1 MAVHRLPSGSSIVK
15 VETRNMTRTV
25 HHHFDYEIDGHART
39 YRMHST
45 GPHNVWMEREADDS
59 KIPYTVN
66 GGKQPARPLHTS
78 SPHPSLA
85 FVALTF
91 LSSDI

>member
-66 GGKQPARPLHTS
+66 GGKQSARPLHTS
-78 SPHPSLA
+78 RPHPSLA
-85 FVALTF
+85 FDCMDVSELR
-91 LSSDI
+91 